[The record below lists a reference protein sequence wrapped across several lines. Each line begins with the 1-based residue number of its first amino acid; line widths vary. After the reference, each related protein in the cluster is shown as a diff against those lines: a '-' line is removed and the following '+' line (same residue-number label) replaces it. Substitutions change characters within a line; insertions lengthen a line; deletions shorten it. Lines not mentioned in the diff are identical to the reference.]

1 MKRAM
6 NPGMN
11 RFEDA
16 GWPGLAPGVRTS
28 VSDPLRIDLLA
39 AGQRGGQIGLCL
51 CPGKRANSLSGLRWE
66 RDLAT
71 DLAVIAR
78 WPADAV
84 LTLIEDPE
92 FEALGVPQLGRQVQ
106 ALGIAWHHLPIVDFQ
121 PPDARFEAGWADRGP
136 ALLALLRAGG
146 RVIVHCRGGLGR
158 SGTVA
163 ARMLVE
169 LDVPAPE
176 AIARVHGVRPGAIET
191 PEQLRYIAALA
202 GRCRP
207 RR

>member
-1 MKRAM
+1 MT
-6 NPGMN
+6 

-16 GWPGLAPGVRTS
+16 DWLGLAPDARTS
-28 VSDPLRIDLLA
+28 ASDPLRIDPVA
-39 AGQRGGQIGLCL
+39 AGPHGGQIGLCL
-51 CPGKRANSLSGLRWE
+51 CPGKRASSLSGRRWE
-66 RDLAT
+66 RDLAA

-92 FEALGVPQLGRQVQ
+92 FEALGVPQLGREVR

-121 PPDARFEAGWADRGP
+121 PPDARFEARWADRGP

-176 AIARVHGVRPGAIET
+176 AIARVRAVRPGAIET

-202 GRCRP
+202 GWS